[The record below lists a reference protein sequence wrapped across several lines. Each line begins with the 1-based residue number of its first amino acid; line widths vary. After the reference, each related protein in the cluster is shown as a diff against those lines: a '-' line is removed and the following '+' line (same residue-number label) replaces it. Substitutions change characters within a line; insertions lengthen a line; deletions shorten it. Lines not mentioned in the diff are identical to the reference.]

1 MLRADTHQGTTS
13 KLRHIA
19 LREAFESA
27 MPTSEWHAVPAAGVH
42 VGLFDLH
49 DWWSWLPDAYVLLDV
64 AELRRVQSRRVAT
77 DRDQLALGYS
87 LHRLLLAKVL
97 GRDASDVPISR
108 DAKGCPRLSGSRLT
122 TSLSHADHCV
132 AVAIATEG
140 PVGVDIELTERA
152 PVVPEIAERVCH
164 PSDLVGLAALP
175 GLTRDEA
182 LLALWV
188 RKEAYLKAAG
198 IGLQREMQTFAA
210 PDGALLELPRGGS
223 VRVRMLD
230 AGPHWTAAVASTPH
244 LPVISAQLRPCMDA
258 ARYDC

>member
-97 GRDASDVPISR
+97 GRDASDVPIGR

-175 GLTRDEA
+175 GLARDEA

-210 PDGALLELPRGGS
+210 PDGALLALPRGGS